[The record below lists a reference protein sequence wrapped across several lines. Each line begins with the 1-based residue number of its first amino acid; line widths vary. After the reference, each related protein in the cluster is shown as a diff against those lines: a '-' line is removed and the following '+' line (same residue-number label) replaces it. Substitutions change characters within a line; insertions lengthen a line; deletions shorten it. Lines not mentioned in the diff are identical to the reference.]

1 MKEYIDEQ
9 FVYTSYDWIDN
20 GAGEL
25 MLVIDKVDGI
35 ADDDNAKI
43 IFDGFHEAM
52 LVRNDDIIVHL
63 PIVVEA
69 VRDMLQEIKKI
80 LVTEMDG
87 DDIDD
92 VYEAEVEVLNS
103 PLPIPGSVYI
113 RFDKLSGKK

>member
-1 MKEYIDEQ
+1 MDYSNERLYAH
-9 FVYTSYDWIDN
+9 TAYDWIDN

-25 MLVIDKVDGI
+25 MLVMDKVDGI

-52 LVRNDDIIVHL
+52 LIRNDNQIIHL

-69 VRDMLQEIKKI
+69 VRDMLNKLDKI

-92 VYEAEVEVLNS
+92 VYEAAIDVLDS
-103 PLPIPGSVYI
+103 PLPIPGEIYI
-113 RFDKLSGKK
+113 KFDKLKG